1 MDFFQS
7 TLFSNIIALVALI
20 IAIASFIYTFIVNRP
35 QIDLSDHD
43 VEDLE
48 YHRDLIKFSFILCNT
63 SSTAIVVKGINLYSD
78 KGIKLLHQEVKTP
91 EKEWLKYPNP
101 LFSPYS
107 SNPFNK
113 NETFIPEAKIE
124 FSYHLTDKPKVIE
137 IEANKLIKGFSRKQ
151 KFIF

>member
-20 IAIASFIYTFIVNRP
+20 IAIVSFIYTFIVNRP
-35 QIDLSDHD
+35 HIDLSDHD

-48 YHRDLIKFSFILCNT
+48 YHSDLIKFSFILCNT
-63 SSTAIVVKGINLYSD
+63 SSTTIVFKEINLYSNE
-78 KGIKLLHQEVKTP
+78 GAKLLHNEVKPP

-101 LFSPYS
+101 LFSPYNS
-107 SNPFNK
+107 YQFRTK
-113 NETFIPEAKIE
+113 ETFIPEAKIE
-124 FSYHLTDKPKVIE
+124 FSYYLTDKPKVIE
-137 IEANKLIKGFSRKQ
+137 INTNKLINGFSHKQ